1 MSAPETHTDKEVKA
15 HRPVIKILL
24 GGMAFA
30 AVLLVALVL
39 WLASQGQEPRD
50 VETQIDSRTGERVP
64 AD

>member
-1 MSAPETHTDKEVKA
+1 MSAPETHTHNEVKA

-24 GGMAFA
+24 GGMVFA

-50 VETQIDSRTGERVP
+50 VETQIDARTGERVP